1 MLIYIVFTT
10 TTDWALVLF
19 YMEQTSHPGRPTTFL
34 RSCHTTQHRRKS
46 NTGAQLCSAHLMGRA
61 AGQACTAHPT
71 TELGSTSHSTHPHSI
86 SFTDLMSSTS
96 PYSDS
101 AASVFLHFYCTQ
113 FFLLLFSQSFTCC
126 IPQFT
131 WFYTPPPTLYTHPQP
146 ALVGAWGGWGSRWQ
160 RTGVASPV
168 FFFFFPPC
176 AGKNYQNATPKP
188 PSLKQLHWVQ
198 MQQPI
203 CLATEC
209 QQSWSQASH
218 WGMQSHL
225 VPNSKALRW
234 DRTSGHPAAGLQ
246 AAGHICFH
254 CWQKNIWHTN
264 RNLL

>member
-113 FFLLLFSQSFTCC
+113 FFPLLFSQSFTCC

-176 AGKNYQNATPKP
+176 WQELPKRHTKATFSETTSLGTNAAAHLLSNRVPAKLI
-188 PSLKQLHWVQ
+188 PSL
-198 MQQPI
+198 
-203 CLATEC
+203 T
-209 QQSWSQASH
+209 
-218 WGMQSHL
+218 
-225 VPNSKALRW
+225 LRYAV
-234 DRTSGHPAAGLQ
+234 TFGS
-246 AAGHICFH
+246 
-254 CWQKNIWHTN
+254 
-264 RNLL
+264 

>member
-1 MLIYIVFTT
+1 MLVFIVFT

-176 AGKNYQNATPKP
+176 WQELPKRHTKATFSETTSLGTNAAAHLLSNRVPAKLI
-188 PSLKQLHWVQ
+188 PSL
-198 MQQPI
+198 
-203 CLATEC
+203 T
-209 QQSWSQASH
+209 
-218 WGMQSHL
+218 
-225 VPNSKALRW
+225 LRYAV
-234 DRTSGHPAAGLQ
+234 TFGS
-246 AAGHICFH
+246 
-254 CWQKNIWHTN
+254 
-264 RNLL
+264 

>member
-176 AGKNYQNATPKP
+176 WQELPKRHTKATFSETTSLGTNAAAHLLSNRVPAKLI
-188 PSLKQLHWVQ
+188 PSL
-198 MQQPI
+198 
-203 CLATEC
+203 T
-209 QQSWSQASH
+209 
-218 WGMQSHL
+218 
-225 VPNSKALRW
+225 LRYAV
-234 DRTSGHPAAGLQ
+234 TFGS
-246 AAGHICFH
+246 
-254 CWQKNIWHTN
+254 
-264 RNLL
+264 

>member
-1 MLIYIVFTT
+1 MLIYIVF

-176 AGKNYQNATPKP
+176 WQELPKRHTKATFSETTSLGTNAAAHLLSNRVPAKLI
-188 PSLKQLHWVQ
+188 PSL
-198 MQQPI
+198 
-203 CLATEC
+203 T
-209 QQSWSQASH
+209 
-218 WGMQSHL
+218 
-225 VPNSKALRW
+225 LRYAV
-234 DRTSGHPAAGLQ
+234 TFGS
-246 AAGHICFH
+246 
-254 CWQKNIWHTN
+254 
-264 RNLL
+264 

>member
-1 MLIYIVFTT
+1 MLVFIVFT

-34 RSCHTTQHRRKS
+34 RSCHTTQHRKKS

-176 AGKNYQNATPKP
+176 WQELPKRHTKATFSETTSLGTNAAAHLLSNRVPAKLI
-188 PSLKQLHWVQ
+188 PSL
-198 MQQPI
+198 
-203 CLATEC
+203 T
-209 QQSWSQASH
+209 
-218 WGMQSHL
+218 
-225 VPNSKALRW
+225 LRYAV
-234 DRTSGHPAAGLQ
+234 TFGS
-246 AAGHICFH
+246 
-254 CWQKNIWHTN
+254 
-264 RNLL
+264 

>member
-1 MLIYIVFTT
+1 MLIYIVFT

-176 AGKNYQNATPKP
+176 WQELPKRHTKATFSETTSLGTNAAAHLLSNRVPAKLI
-188 PSLKQLHWVQ
+188 PSL
-198 MQQPI
+198 
-203 CLATEC
+203 T
-209 QQSWSQASH
+209 
-218 WGMQSHL
+218 
-225 VPNSKALRW
+225 LRYAV
-234 DRTSGHPAAGLQ
+234 TFGS
-246 AAGHICFH
+246 
-254 CWQKNIWHTN
+254 
-264 RNLL
+264 